1 MASLTNAAA
10 YVVAFGLQTLLVF
23 AGNSRFFGLLKE
35 GSGWR
40 TNVEMSVP
48 LRVDTYAT
56 PCRSRA
62 VRTGGTGQLAL
73 SGARLYVR
81 RTRTRIRRT
90 LAPQVSARAR
100 LPFPAR
106 VQHTFRRSCASPHS
120 RYCAVV
126 AASTSH

>member
-73 SGARLYVR
+73 GGARLYVR
-81 RTRTRIRRT
+81 RTRTRLRRT
-90 LAPQVSARAR
+90 LAPQVLYTS
-100 LPFPAR
+100 FVTPANWAFAIWGLIYTWEL
-106 VQHTFRRSCASPHS
+106 V
-120 RYCAVV
+120 
-126 AASTSH
+126 SH

>member
-1 MASLTNAAA
+1 MASLSNAAA

-62 VRTGGTGQLAL
+62 VRTGGTGQLARVGRDCTYAVRVPG
-73 SGARLYVR
+73 SGVPWHHRCS
-81 RTRTRIRRT
+81 T
-90 LAPQVSARAR
+90 
-100 LPFPAR
+100 
-106 VQHTFRRSCASPHS
+106 RRS
-120 RYCAVV
+120 
-126 AASTSH
+126 